1 MSWCVSYARSLGG
14 FVGCRS
20 SWKHPLPSF
29 SKDLTQTKTTSSH
42 TTSSPSFSPPL
53 IQMVNEYMYID
64 TLHRQTHQSFRF
76 LFKMRIL
83 LKNIPQCY
91 PGDHSVT
98 RSEFE
103 HGWTSSGFGTSTEAD
118 TLFTALDTDHDG
130 RITASHDLNSRFTA
144 LDVNREF
151 PMLCLV
157 VRFCFLFL
165 FAWFFLFVLG
175 FFFCLFFYKFCFV
188 CLFVCCFVLFL
199 FFFVYIIW
207 HQITWTLT

>member
-1 MSWCVSYARSLGG
+1 M
-14 FVGCRS
+14 
-20 SWKHPLPSF
+20 
-29 SKDLTQTKTTSSH
+29 
-42 TTSSPSFSPPL
+42 
-53 IQMVNEYMYID
+53 
-64 TLHRQTHQSFRF
+64 
-76 LFKMRIL
+76 
-83 LKNIPQCY
+83 
-91 PGDHSVT
+91 T

-165 FAWFFLFVLG
+165 FAWFFFVCLFWG
-175 FFFCLFFYKFCFV
+175 FFFVFFFISFVLFV
-188 CLFVCCFVLFL
+188 CLFVVLFCFCFGV
-199 FFFVYIIW
+199 FFRGVFYFGFSFF
-207 HQITWTLT
+207 